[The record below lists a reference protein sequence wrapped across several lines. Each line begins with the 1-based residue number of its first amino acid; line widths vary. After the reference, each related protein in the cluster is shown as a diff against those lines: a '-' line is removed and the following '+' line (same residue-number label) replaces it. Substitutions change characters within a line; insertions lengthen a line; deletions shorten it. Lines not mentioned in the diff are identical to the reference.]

1 MAILG
6 IYEGHS
12 DPSVALINKGKI
24 LAFCE
29 EERPLRFKHA
39 FGIYPER
46 ALSYCLETAGI
57 KMSDVEYVATNW
69 NLDAF
74 TDGRM
79 KNFFDNMNNKY
90 PVDAATLAFQNRIL
104 SIFNKKSYTAKHE
117 MYWRRIFGN
126 VKLPEIHGIPHHYS
140 HAFMACHHSSFDSA
154 LCLTIDG
161 SGDEHCTVIWD
172 YNGDTISPIYSIP
185 MPHSLGWFYAAITEY
200 LGFDAY
206 DGEYKVMG
214 LAAYGR
220 QNDELMKKMNT
231 VVKAAPDGVGYE
243 IGTEFIHYGAHS
255 YSGRFTDALASLFAR
270 EPRLPTGPI
279 DSWHEDLA
287 FAAQKALETAVERLV
302 DWGLDKL
309 GYDNLCIGGGVGLN
323 VKMNSNLFMNKRVKN
338 IFPHPLCADSG
349 GAIGAALALDFAMHG
364 SIPEK
369 LDSLSLGHE
378 FSNNEIRAALDIAQ
392 LRYEKAENI
401 CAIVAKELAAGK
413 IVAWFQGRMEG
424 GPRALGNRSI
434 LADPRKPDNRD
445 RVNAIIK
452 FREYWRPFCPS
463 MTAEA
468 APQYFDRYVDAPF
481 MVIAFTANEK
491 LKKDAPAIVHV
502 DDSCRVQI
510 VHKETSKLYHSLIK
524 AFEKETGVPVLLNTS
539 FNIKGEPIVCTPH
552 DALRTFCS
560 TGLDILAIGDF
571 LVRKN

>member
-1 MAILG
+1 MPILG
-6 IYEGHS
+6 IYEGHT
-12 DPSVALINKGKI
+12 DPSVAIIDKGRI
-24 LAFCE
+24 LSFCE

-46 ALSYCLETAGI
+46 ALSYCMNAAGI
-57 KMSDVEYVATNW
+57 TISDIEYVATNW

-79 KNFFDNMNNKY
+79 KNFFDTMNTKY
-90 PVDAATLAFQNRIL
+90 PVDAATCAFQNRLL
-104 SIFNKKSYTAKHE
+104 SLFNKNSFTARHE
-117 MYWRRIFGN
+117 MQWRRLFGN
-126 VKLPEIHGIPHHYS
+126 IKFPELRGIPHHYS
-140 HAFMACHHSSFDSA
+140 HAFMSCFHSPFDSA

-161 SGDEHCTVIWD
+161 SGDEHCTVLWD
-172 YNGDTISPIYSIP
+172 YNGETITPIYSIS

-200 LGFDAY
+200 LGFQAY

-220 QNDELMKKMNT
+220 QNDELIKKMGKL
-231 VVKAAPDGVGYE
+231 VKVASDGIGYE
-243 IGTEFIHYGAHS
+243 IGSEFIHYGAHS
-255 YSGRFTDALASLFAR
+255 YSGRFTDALVSLFER
-270 EPRLPTGPI
+270 EPRLETESI
-279 DSWHEDLA
+279 DAWHEDLS
-287 FAAQKALETAVERLV
+287 FGAQNTLESAVERLV

-323 VKMNSNLFMNKRVKN
+323 VKMNSRLFNNKRVKN

-349 GAIGAALALDFAMHG
+349 GAIGSALALDFAVHG
-364 SIPEK
+364 SIPDK
-369 LDSLSLGHE
+369 LDNLSFGHA
-378 FSNNEIRAALDIAQ
+378 FTNDEIRTTLDVAQ
-392 LRYEKAENI
+392 IRYEKTSDI
-401 CAIVAKELAAGK
+401 CEIIAKELAAGK
-413 IVAWFQGRMEG
+413 IVGWFQGRMEG

-434 LADPRKPDNRD
+434 LADPRKVGNRD
-445 RVNAIIK
+445 RVNTIIK

-468 APQYFDRYVDAPF
+468 APKYFDRYVDAPF

-491 LKKDAPAIVHV
+491 LRNDAPAIVHV
-502 DDSCRVQI
+502 DETCRVQI
-510 VHKETSKLYHSLIK
+510 VHRNTNSLYHYLIK
-524 AFEKETGVPVLLNTS
+524 AFENETGVPVLLNTS
-539 FNIKGEPIVCTPH
+539 FNIKGEPIVCTPS
-552 DALRTFCS
+552 DALRTFWA